1 MGICEGVGEG
11 GIARGERRFING
23 SPIVVYIGDWMQ
35 EKIEELI
42 AQQDIAMELVE
53 RLKDTNPST
62 SEYYRGKVAGYND
75 AIILIQKLVSCQT

>member
-1 MGICEGVGEG
+1 
-11 GIARGERRFING
+11 
-23 SPIVVYIGDWMQ
+23 MQ

-75 AIILIQKLVSCQT
+75 AIILIQKLVSCLN